1 MDRPGRGRRGNR
13 RGVARRAS
21 LRDFLAYLEGLPPG
35 PLYGLIIVLAAVENV
50 VPPVPADTAVALG
63 ALLAGR
69 GVLDAW
75 TVFAVTWGANFTSA
89 SAVYWLARR
98 YGAPFF
104 RGRTGRRL
112 LPESVLAHLEAE
124 YRRHGA
130 YGIFLSRLLPVWR
143 AVVPPFAGVAG
154 LSAPQALI
162 PLALASALW
171 YGALT
176 FFVATLGT
184 NLDAVVK
191 ALGRVNGVLGAV
203 AVLALIFGVLF
214 VRRRLKR

>member
-1 MDRPGRGRRGNR
+1 M
-13 RGVARRAS
+13 
-21 LRDFLAYLEGLPPG
+21 
-35 PLYGLIIVLAAVENV
+35 
-50 VPPVPADTAVALG
+50 ALG

>member
-1 MDRPGRGRRGNR
+1 MI
-13 RGVARRAS
+13 V
-21 LRDFLAYLEGLPPG
+21 
-35 PLYGLIIVLAAVENV
+35 VLAAVENI

-75 TVFAVTWGANFTSA
+75 TVFGVTWSANVTSA

-112 LPESVLAHLEAE
+112 LPERVLAHLEVE
-124 YRRHGA
+124 YQRHGA

-143 AVVPPFAGVAG
+143 AVVPAFAGIAG
-154 LSAPQALI
+154 LSAPRALI

-176 FFVATLGT
+176 FFVTTLGT
-184 NLDAVVK
+184 NLDAVVTSL
-191 ALGRVNGVLGAV
+191 ARVNRALGAV
-203 AVLALIFGVLF
+203 AVVALIFVVLL

>member
-1 MDRPGRGRRGNR
+1 M
-13 RGVARRAS
+13 
-21 LRDFLAYLEGLPPG
+21 
-35 PLYGLIIVLAAVENV
+35 LAAVENI

-75 TVFAVTWGANFTSA
+75 TVFGVTWGANVTSA
-89 SAVYWLARR
+89 SAVYWVARR

-112 LPESVLAHLEAE
+112 LPEAVLAHLEAE

-143 AVVPPFAGVAG
+143 AVVPPFAGIAG
-154 LSAPQALI
+154 LSPAQALI

-176 FFVATLGT
+176 FFVASLGT
-184 NLDAVVK
+184 NLDVVIA
-191 ALGRVNGVLGAV
+191 ALARVNRILGAI
-203 AVLALIFGVLF
+203 AVIAVIFGVLW

>member
-1 MDRPGRGRRGNR
+1 
-13 RGVARRAS
+13 
-21 LRDFLAYLEGLPPG
+21 
-35 PLYGLIIVLAAVENV
+35 

-75 TVFAVTWGANFTSA
+75 TVFGVTWGANVTSA
-89 SAVYWLARR
+89 SAVYCLARR
-98 YGAPFF
+98 YGPAFF

-112 LPESVLAHLEAE
+112 LPAAVLAHLETE

-176 FFVATLGT
+176 FFVSTLGT
-184 NLDAVVK
+184 NLDTVVA
-191 ALGRVNGVLGAV
+191 ALGRVNRILGAV
-203 AVLALIFGVLF
+203 AVVAVIFAVVW